1 MLKRTVKLLRKTLI
15 AILGFALIILGIIL
29 IPLPGPGFLV
39 IVAGLFVLSLEFEW
53 AEKYLNKAKQKLRQ
67 IRDKVDRNKNT

>member
-1 MLKRTVKLLRKTLI
+1 MLKRTVKLLRKV
-15 AILGFALIILGIIL
+15 AIGTVGFALIIIGVIL

-53 AEKYLNKAKQKLRQ
+53 AERYLDKAKQKLKQLRNK
-67 IRDKVDRNKNT
+67 IDRDKST